1 MANKTFI
8 ITSILNP
15 PYTMLVESHRRLH
28 GNDRFE
34 GFALDLATELSS
46 VLGFNFT
53 FKLVDD
59 GKYGSQTS
67 PGVWNGMLGEVED
80 GTADF
85 CIADISITSARA
97 EAFSFSMPWLNLGI
111 SILYVMPTAAP
122 PSLLAFL
129 DPFSTEVY
137 VFTLLVFVLI
147 TLEIYVL
154 ARFSPNQWEE
164 PSSCIREPEELS
176 NQYNFLN
183 SFWFTLGAIM
193 QQGSDVEPH
202 SMCVRYVCFIITF
215 II

>member
-1 MANKTFI
+1 
-8 ITSILNP
+8 
-15 PYTMLVESHRRLH
+15 
-28 GNDRFE
+28 
-34 GFALDLATELSS
+34 
-46 VLGFNFT
+46 
-53 FKLVDD
+53 
-59 GKYGSQTS
+59 
-67 PGVWNGMLGEVED
+67 
-80 GTADF
+80 
-85 CIADISITSARA
+85 
-97 EAFSFSMPWLNLGI
+97 MPWLNLGI

-183 SFWFTLGAIM
+183 SFWFILGAFM
-193 QQGSDVEPH
+193 QQGSDVCPE
-202 SMCVRYVCFIITF
+202 SLSVRLKY
-215 II
+215 